1 MKLPCHRRRSH
12 AKPLPKKPLSP
23 TSGKLRRLTVAV
35 TTACVLATS
44 TSAWAKSACYSAAE
58 YDAEQAVRLHTE
70 LMVIGLTCNSIEA
83 DRKLF
88 AKYQQFTTKNRTSLL
103 NWEKVLIG
111 HFSQTGKSNHPPVR
125 RFPDRRRQRGCPA
138 LCPADAAGLL
148 PDPQRYVDSQK
159 ALSLSDA
166 DLKRYVSEGKSG
178 EIGIAPPCGVTV
190 AELLDSD
197 LPATT
202 KASKPS
208 VQGKSGD
215 KGSKSKPAR
224 TRSRPRRSRPSPPR
238 TSSRQPKPTETKVD
252 WRQYPST

>member
-1 MKLPCHRRRSH
+1 MNSATADKASL
-12 AKPLPKKPLSP
+12 P
-23 TSGKLRRLTVAV
+23 TSGQLRRLAVAV

-44 TSAWAKSACYSAAE
+44 TSAWAKPACYSAAE

-70 LMVIGLTCNSIEA
+70 LMVIGLTCNAIEA

-103 NWEKVLIG
+103 NWEKILIG
-111 HFSQTGKSNHPPVR
+111 HFGQTGKSNPTRQFDDFRTVAANEVAQRSALLTPPV
-125 RFPDRRRQRGCPA
+125 FCQTHSDI
-138 LCPADAAGLL
+138 
-148 PDPQRYVDSQK
+148 VDQ
-159 ALSLSDA
+159 ALSLSDS
-166 DLKRYVSEGKSG
+166 DLKRYLSEGKSD

-215 KGSKSKPAR
+215 KGSKSKPAKDVVAAK
-224 TRSRPRRSRPSPPR
+224 TVSA
-238 TSSRQPKPTETKVD
+238 KPAKTIVTAAKAD
-252 WRQYPST
+252 

>member
-1 MKLPCHRRRSH
+1 MNSATADKASL
-12 AKPLPKKPLSP
+12 P
-23 TSGKLRRLTVAV
+23 TSGQLRRLAVAV

-44 TSAWAKSACYSAAE
+44 TSAWAKPACYSAAE

-70 LMVIGLTCNSIEA
+70 LMVIGLTCNAIEA

-103 NWEKVLIG
+103 NWEKILIG
-111 HFSQTGKSNHPPVR
+111 HFGQTGKSNPTRQFDDFRTVVANEVAQRSALLTPPV
-125 RFPDRRRQRGCPA
+125 FCQTHSDI
-138 LCPADAAGLL
+138 
-148 PDPQRYVDSQK
+148 VDK

-166 DLKRYVSEGKSG
+166 ELKRYVSEGKSG

-215 KGSKSKPAR
+215 KGSKSKPAKDVVAAK
-224 TRSRPRRSRPSPPR
+224 TVSA
-238 TSSRQPKPTETKVD
+238 KPAKTIVTAAKAD
-252 WRQYPST
+252 

>member
-1 MKLPCHRRRSH
+1 MNSATADKASL
-12 AKPLPKKPLSP
+12 P
-23 TSGKLRRLTVAV
+23 TSGQLRRLAVAV

-44 TSAWAKSACYSAAE
+44 TSAWAKPACYSAAE

-70 LMVIGLTCNSIEA
+70 LMVIGLTCNAIEA

-103 NWEKVLIG
+103 NWEKILIG
-111 HFSQTGKSNHPPVR
+111 HFSQTGKSNPTRQFDDFRTVVANEVAQRSALLTPPV
-125 RFPDRRRQRGCPA
+125 FCQTHSDI
-138 LCPADAAGLL
+138 
-148 PDPQRYVDSQK
+148 VDQ
-159 ALSLSDA
+159 ALSLSDS
-166 DLKRYVSEGKSG
+166 DLKRYLSEGKSD

-215 KGSKSKPAR
+215 KGSKSKPAKDVVAAK
-224 TRSRPRRSRPSPPR
+224 TVSA
-238 TSSRQPKPTETKVD
+238 KPAKTIVTAAKAD
-252 WRQYPST
+252 

>member
-1 MKLPCHRRRSH
+1 MNSATADKASL
-12 AKPLPKKPLSP
+12 P
-23 TSGKLRRLTVAV
+23 TSGQLRRLAVAV

-70 LMVIGLTCNSIEA
+70 LMVIGLTCNAIEA

-103 NWEKVLIG
+103 NWEKILIG
-111 HFSQTGKSNHPPVR
+111 HFGQTGKSNPTRQFDDFRTVAANEVAQRSALLTPPV
-125 RFPDRRRQRGCPA
+125 FCQTHSDI
-138 LCPADAAGLL
+138 
-148 PDPQRYVDSQK
+148 VDQ
-159 ALSLSDA
+159 ALSLSDS
-166 DLKRYVSEGKSG
+166 DLKRYLSEGKSD

-215 KGSKSKPAR
+215 KGSKSKPAKDVVAAK
-224 TRSRPRRSRPSPPR
+224 TVSA
-238 TSSRQPKPTETKVD
+238 KPAKTIVTAAKAD
-252 WRQYPST
+252 

>member
-1 MKLPCHRRRSH
+1 MNSATADKASL
-12 AKPLPKKPLSP
+12 P
-23 TSGKLRRLTVAV
+23 TSGQLRRLAVAV

-44 TSAWAKSACYSAAE
+44 TSAWAKPACYSAAE

-70 LMVIGLTCNSIEA
+70 LMVIGLTCNAIEA

-103 NWEKVLIG
+103 NWEKILIG
-111 HFSQTGKSNHPPVR
+111 HFGQTGKSNPTRQFDDFRTVVANEVAQRSALLTPPV
-125 RFPDRRRQRGCPA
+125 FCQTHSDI
-138 LCPADAAGLL
+138 
-148 PDPQRYVDSQK
+148 VDQ
-159 ALSLSDA
+159 ALSLSDS
-166 DLKRYVSEGKSG
+166 DLKRYLSEGKSD

-215 KGSKSKPAR
+215 KGSKSKPAKDVVAAK
-224 TRSRPRRSRPSPPR
+224 TVSA
-238 TSSRQPKPTETKVD
+238 KPAKTIVTAAKAD
-252 WRQYPST
+252 

>member
-1 MKLPCHRRRSH
+1 MNSATAEKAIDEKASP
-12 AKPLPKKPLSP
+12 P
-23 TSGKLRRLTVAV
+23 TSGKLRRLAVAV

-88 AKYQQFTTKNRTSLL
+88 AKYQQFTSKNRTSLM

-111 HFSQTGKSNHPPVR
+111 HFSQTGKSNPTRQFDDFRTVVANEIAQRSALLTPPV
-125 RFPDRRRQRGCPA
+125 FCQTHSDI
-138 LCPADAAGLL
+138 
-148 PDPQRYVDSQK
+148 VDQ
-159 ALSLSDA
+159 ALSLSDS
-166 DLKRYVSEGKSG
+166 DLKRYLSEGKSG

-215 KGSKSKPAR
+215 KGSKSKPAKDAVAAK
-224 TRSRPRRSRPSPPR
+224 TVSA
-238 TSSRQPKPTETKVD
+238 KPAKNIVTAAKAD
-252 WRQYPST
+252 

>member
-1 MKLPCHRRRSH
+1 MNSATAEKAIDEKASL
-12 AKPLPKKPLSP
+12 P
-23 TSGKLRRLTVAV
+23 TSGKLRRLAVAV

-88 AKYQQFTTKNRTSLL
+88 AKYQQFTTKNRTSLM

-111 HFSQTGKSNHPPVR
+111 HFSQTGKSNPTRQFDDFRTVVANEIAQRSALLTPPV
-125 RFPDRRRQRGCPA
+125 FCQTHSDI
-138 LCPADAAGLL
+138 
-148 PDPQRYVDSQK
+148 VDQ

-166 DLKRYVSEGKSG
+166 ELKRYLSEGKSG

-215 KGSKSKPAR
+215 KGSKSKPTKDVVAAK
-224 TRSRPRRSRPSPPR
+224 TVSA
-238 TSSRQPKPTETKVD
+238 KPAKTIVTAAKAD
-252 WRQYPST
+252 

>member
-1 MKLPCHRRRSH
+1 MNSAAHEKASL
-12 AKPLPKKPLSP
+12 P
-23 TSGKLRRLTVAV
+23 TSGKLRRLAVAV

-111 HFSQTGKSNHPPVR
+111 HFSQTGKSNPTRQFDDFRTVAANEVAQRSALLTPPV
-125 RFPDRRRQRGCPA
+125 FCQTHSDI
-138 LCPADAAGLL
+138 
-148 PDPQRYVDSQK
+148 VDK
-159 ALSLSDA
+159 ALSMSDA
-166 DLKRYVSEGKSG
+166 ELKRYLSSEKAD
-178 EIGIAPPCGVTV
+178 EIGLAPPCGVTV

-215 KGSKSKPAR
+215 KGSKSKPAKDAVAAK
-224 TRSRPRRSRPSPPR
+224 TVS
-238 TSSRQPKPTETKVD
+238 TKPAKTIVTAAKAD
-252 WRQYPST
+252 

>member
-1 MKLPCHRRRSH
+1 MNSATAEEATAEKASL
-12 AKPLPKKPLSP
+12 P

-111 HFSQTGKSNHPPVR
+111 HFSQTGKSNPTRQFDDFRTVVANEVAQRSALLTPPV
-125 RFPDRRRQRGCPA
+125 FCQTHSDI
-138 LCPADAAGLL
+138 
-148 PDPQRYVDSQK
+148 VDK

-215 KGSKSKPAR
+215 KGSKSKPAKDAVAAK
-224 TRSRPRRSRPSPPR
+224 TVSA
-238 TSSRQPKPTETKVD
+238 KPAKTIVTAAKAD
-252 WRQYPST
+252 

>member
-1 MKLPCHRRRSH
+1 MNSATADKASL
-12 AKPLPKKPLSP
+12 P
-23 TSGKLRRLTVAV
+23 TSGQLRRLAVAV

-103 NWEKVLIG
+103 NWEKILIG
-111 HFSQTGKSNHPPVR
+111 HFGQTGKSNPTRQFDDFRTVVANEVAQRSALLTPPV
-125 RFPDRRRQRGCPA
+125 FCQTHSDIVDR
-138 LCPADAAGLL
+138 
-148 PDPQRYVDSQK
+148 
-159 ALSLSDA
+159 ALSMSDS
-166 DLKRYVSEGKSG
+166 DLKRYLSESKNDQ
-178 EIGIAPPCGVTV
+178 IGVAPPCGVTV

-215 KGSKSKPAR
+215 KGSKSKPAKDVVAAK
-224 TRSRPRRSRPSPPR
+224 TVSA
-238 TSSRQPKPTETKVD
+238 KPAKTIVTAAKAD
-252 WRQYPST
+252 